1 MGTVHNINM
10 DGTNVNL
17 NWADFSAKLL
27 DSLRETW
34 CDDSF
39 SDVTLVFDDETRI
52 GANRTL
58 LASIS
63 PLFKNVLKTKSSQN
77 PYFFMFGLDSM
88 MVKFLLDFVCTGQTE
103 ISKESLELFLTT
115 AEKLKLKAFS
125 DDIVKTNHDLQA
137 KEDSLSFDENVVFNL
152 DEEEE
157 FLKDIEDD
165 NKSVMTSDDVK
176 VTDIDIPTIRP
187 IVEEEEIKP
196 IDISMPTYKPVAEPI
211 VVGENEVGLQ
221 CFLCRGSS
229 KNYKSLDDLHR
240 HEKLAHSRG
249 KSYKCKICDQ
259 DFHRAILLTQHERII
274 HASITGDS
282 NSCGICGKSFKTE
295 KLMIKHRD
303 YSHPVPG
310 KTFKCKMCQKE
321 SLTKNASN
329 VHYYQAHSEERRKA
343 FEGKI

>member
-34 CDDSF
+34 SDDSF

-63 PLFKNVLKTKSSQN
+63 PLFKNILKTKSGQN
-77 PYFFMFGLDSM
+77 PYFFMFGLDST

-152 DEEEE
+152 DEEE
-157 FLKDIEDD
+157 
-165 NKSVMTSDDVK
+165 
-176 VTDIDIPTIRP
+176 
-187 IVEEEEIKP
+187 IKP
-196 IDISMPTYKPVAEPI
+196 LDISMPTYKPVAEPI
-211 VVGENEVGLQ
+211 VVGENEVG
-221 CFLCRGSS
+221 
-229 KNYKSLDDLHR
+229 
-240 HEKLAHSRG
+240 
-249 KSYKCKICDQ
+249 
-259 DFHRAILLTQHERII
+259 
-274 HASITGDS
+274 
-282 NSCGICGKSFKTE
+282 
-295 KLMIKHRD
+295 
-303 YSHPVPG
+303 
-310 KTFKCKMCQKE
+310 
-321 SLTKNASN
+321 
-329 VHYYQAHSEERRKA
+329 
-343 FEGKI
+343 

>member
-17 NWADFSAKLL
+17 NWADFSANLL

-152 DEEEE
+152 DEEED
-157 FLKDIEDD
+157 FLKDIED

-176 VTDIDIPTIRP
+176 VNDIDIPTI
-187 IVEEEEIKP
+187 
-196 IDISMPTYKPVAEPI
+196 
-211 VVGENEVGLQ
+211 
-221 CFLCRGSS
+221 
-229 KNYKSLDDLHR
+229 KS
-240 HEKLAHSRG
+240 
-249 KSYKCKICDQ
+249 I
-259 DFHRAILLTQHERII
+259 
-274 HASITGDS
+274 
-282 NSCGICGKSFKTE
+282 
-295 KLMIKHRD
+295 
-303 YSHPVPG
+303 
-310 KTFKCKMCQKE
+310 
-321 SLTKNASN
+321 
-329 VHYYQAHSEERRKA
+329 
-343 FEGKI
+343 

>member
-17 NWADFSAKLL
+17 NWADFSANLL

-34 CDDSF
+34 SDDSF

-77 PYFFMFGLDSM
+77 PYFFMFGLDST

-125 DDIVKTNHDLQA
+125 DDIVRTIPDLQA
-137 KEDSLSFDENVVFNL
+137 NEDSLSFDENVVFNL

-240 HEKLAHSRG
+240 
-249 KSYKCKICDQ
+249 
-259 DFHRAILLTQHERII
+259 
-274 HASITGDS
+274 
-282 NSCGICGKSFKTE
+282 
-295 KLMIKHRD
+295 
-303 YSHPVPG
+303 
-310 KTFKCKMCQKE
+310 
-321 SLTKNASN
+321 
-329 VHYYQAHSEERRKA
+329 
-343 FEGKI
+343 